1 MYLLVDVTTEKVV
14 ASGSIPEI
22 EKETKIH
29 RTRLL
34 WSYSMNE
41 KIIDGQ
47 FKLIKNYGGN
57 HVNEV

>member
-1 MYLLVDVTTEKVV
+1 MYLLVDVTTGKVL
-14 ASGSIPEI
+14 ASGSISCI

-29 RTRLL
+29 RTRLH

-47 FKLIKNYGGN
+47 YKVIKNDGGTN
-57 HVNEV
+57 GK